1 MMHKGEVTIRLARNS
16 NHFVGNGSL
25 DLDMMAYI
33 FEVFKGSVLERDED
47 HSEESQG
54 GEYEMAEV
62 TLLVL
67 LLFIYMCVLNYMIDF
82 PFL

>member
-1 MMHKGEVTIRLARNS
+1 
-16 NHFVGNGSL
+16 
-25 DLDMMAYI
+25 MAYI